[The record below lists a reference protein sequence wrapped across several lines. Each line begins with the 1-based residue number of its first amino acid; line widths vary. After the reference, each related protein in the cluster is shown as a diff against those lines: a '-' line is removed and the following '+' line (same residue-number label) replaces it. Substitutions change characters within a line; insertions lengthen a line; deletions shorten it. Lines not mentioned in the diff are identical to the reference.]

1 MAETTSYLAGMASYI
16 IVMSLGW
23 PVWENLV
30 HEVFNLTLV
39 IIFIDNFI
47 LNPNVKMVV
56 VAIVPVLI

>member
-23 PVWENLV
+23 AVWENLV